1 MGKYR
6 RPLAD
11 ENFHLGTG
19 FTAGVTARDNWN
31 YIPLPV
37 LLPLASVGYGPVTFQ
52 MTYIPGTY
60 NNGNVYFALDALSVL
75 RQMKFLVNSLKSIT
89 KIINIKK

>member
-1 MGKYR
+1 MH
-6 RPLAD
+6 
-11 ENFHLGTG
+11 FHLGLG

-60 NNGNVYFALDALSVL
+60 NNGNVYFAWMRFPAVK
-75 RQMKFLVNSLKSIT
+75 RRIRKRYKPVPMPFLT
-89 KIINIKK
+89 A